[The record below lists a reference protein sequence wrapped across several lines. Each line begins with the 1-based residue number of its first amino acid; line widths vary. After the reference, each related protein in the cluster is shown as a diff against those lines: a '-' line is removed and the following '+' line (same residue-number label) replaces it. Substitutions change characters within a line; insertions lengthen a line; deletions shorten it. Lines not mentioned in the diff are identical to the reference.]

1 MATWRSIHRAVQAK
15 KNTRTMEASVGF
27 WEKEWAAGLIE
38 QEKGGLSPQQKHFI
52 SNFYLILDE
61 KGKGFSKDSKQT

>member
-1 MATWRSIHRAVQAK
+1 MATWRNIHRAVQAK
-15 KNTRTMEASVGF
+15 KNTSVGF
-27 WEKEWAAGLIE
+27 WEEKEWAAGLIE